1 MGDQKRKRPIGRRKP
16 RRDQV
21 DAWFVRIAWAVATM
35 LLALML
41 QQALTMRPG
50 EKPAVTRPVG

>member
-1 MGDQKRKRPIGRRKP
+1 MGDQQRKRPLSRRKP

-21 DAWFVRIAWAVATM
+21 DAWFVRIAWVVAAM

-41 QQALTMRPG
+41 QQAFTMRPV
-50 EKPAVTRPVG
+50 EKPVVTRPAG

>member
-21 DAWFVRIAWAVATM
+21 DAWFVRIAWVVAAM

-41 QQALTMRPG
+41 QQAFTMRPV
-50 EKPAVTRPVG
+50 EKPVVTRPAG